1 MIANLKSWAFYTN
14 SAETYDNYPMYAF
27 KNRVNNIKCDI

>member
-1 MIANLKSWAFYTN
+1 MIANLRSGAFYTN
-14 SAETYDNYPMYAF
+14 SAETYDNFAMYAF

>member
-1 MIANLKSWAFYTN
+1 MTNLKCWAFYTN
-14 SAETYDNYPMYAF
+14 SAETYDNFAMYAF

>member
-14 SAETYDNYPMYAF
+14 SAKTNDDYPMYAF